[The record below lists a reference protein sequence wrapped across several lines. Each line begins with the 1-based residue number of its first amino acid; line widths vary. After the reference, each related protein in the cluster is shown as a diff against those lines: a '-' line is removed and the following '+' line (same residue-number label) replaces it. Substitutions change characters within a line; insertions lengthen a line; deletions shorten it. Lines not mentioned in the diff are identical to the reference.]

1 MRSMRHSLIAAACI
15 AAMAA
20 ALHSGSALADP
31 AADYAEGSK
40 RYNAGDIVAA
50 MPILRRAADGGHP
63 VAQAMLAGILAH
75 ADSDPEALEYFRK
88 SAAQGNADGQFGYGN
103 MLAIGQG
110 SKEKN
115 AVEGRRWIEKA
126 AEQGHPMAINGMAH
140 AYITGDLEVPED
152 ARKGAEALRWIR
164 LAADNGYLP
173 AMERLAGAYR
183 AGELGL
189 AADAKAAQQW
199 DEKVK
204 KARGI
209 RDTRRKQ
216 RSNEK

>member
-1 MRSMRHSLIAAACI
+1 MRSMRHSLMAVASI
-15 AAMAA
+15 AAMTAA
-20 ALHSGSALADP
+20 MHSGSALAGP
-31 AADYAEGSK
+31 AEDYAEGST
-40 RYNAGDIVAA
+40 RYNAGDIVPA

-63 VAQAMLAGILAH
+63 AAQAMLAGILAH

-88 SAAQGNADGQFGYGN
+88 AAAQDNADGQLGYGN

-110 SKEKN
+110 GAKKD
-115 AVEGRRWIEKA
+115 VGEGRRWIEKA
-126 AEQGHPMAINGMAH
+126 AKQGHPTAINQMAH
-140 AYITGDLEVPED
+140 AYITGDFEVPED
-152 ARKGAEALRWIR
+152 ARQGAEALHWIK

-173 AMERLAGAYR
+173 AMEKLAGAYR

-199 DEKVK
+199 DEKAK

-209 RDTRRKQ
+209 RETRRNK
-216 RSNEK
+216 RSNAQ

>member
-1 MRSMRHSLIAAACI
+1 MRFTRHTLAAVANL
-15 AAMAA
+15 A
-20 ALHSGSALADP
+20 ALLAVFHAVP
-31 AADYAEGSK
+31 AQAGPTEDYVEGSK

-50 MPILRRAADGGHP
+50 MPVLRRAADGGHAA
-63 VAQAMLAGILAH
+63 AQSMLAGILAH

-88 SAAQGNADGQFGYGN
+88 AAAQGNADGQLGYGN

-110 SKEKN
+110 GAQKN
-115 AVEGRRWIEKA
+115 AAEGRRWIEKA

-152 ARKGAEALRWIR
+152 ARTGAEALRWIR
-164 LAADNGYLP
+164 LAANNGYVP

-183 AGELGL
+183 TGELGVGV
-189 AADAKAAQQW
+189 DAKAAKEW
-199 DEKVK
+199 DDKVR

-209 RDTRRKQ
+209 RETRRNK
-216 RSNEK
+216 RSNDK